1 MFIDL
6 PPVLKFVKELKK
18 VAMVKK
24 NVHIRLVTEGFQA
37 EGCIVKIKQ
46 IACPVTHPELLSKG
60 FGVVVF
66 FVFCFAD
73 HKKSSVRRNVNVGP
87 FCLDSS
93 TLPSSD
99 YAHMIWAK
107 YSLTTWNVSVMFHIS
122 TAVQKYSLLRCISNH
137 PWQWKWDFIN
147 SIIWCNHSDGSCDRC
162 QPHCNSWF
170 DGWQYW

>member
-1 MFIDL
+1 MYTFVWSQMGFRL
-6 PPVLKFVKELKK
+6 RAALLKSNRLHAQLLALNSSLRVLGLLGCCF
-18 VAMVKK
+18 
-24 NVHIRLVTEGFQA
+24 LVFW
-37 EGCIVKIKQ
+37 
-46 IACPVTHPELLSKG
+46 
-60 FGVVVF
+60 
-66 FVFCFAD
+66 FAD

>member
-37 EGCIVKIKQ
+37 EGCIVEIRQ
-46 IACPVTHPELLSKG
+46 IACPVIHPELLSKG
-60 FGVVVF
+60 FGVVGF
-66 FVFCFAD
+66 FVVVWFAD
-73 HKKSSVRRNVNVGP
+73 HKKSSVRRNVNMGP

-99 YAHMIWAK
+99 YAHMI
-107 YSLTTWNVSVMFHIS
+107 
-122 TAVQKYSLLRCISNH
+122 
-137 PWQWKWDFIN
+137 
-147 SIIWCNHSDGSCDRC
+147 
-162 QPHCNSWF
+162 
-170 DGWQYW
+170 